1 MSFTHHNGSDCL
13 FNELKPIPMHTF
25 TRFGLITA
33 VAFLGVFFS
42 SGCRKKKDTI
52 AIIYVRDV
60 ANQLVAGAQVV
71 VYGQS
76 TINQP
81 ANVVLYDTTLT
92 NTAGE
97 AKFNFND
104 VYQLGQAGVAV
115 LNIEATFGAAVG
127 EGIIKVEQE
136 VTSEETV
143 FIQ

>member
-1 MSFTHHNGSDCL
+1 MQ
-13 FNELKPIPMHTF
+13 TF

-52 AIIYVRDV
+52 AVIYVRDV

-92 NTAGE
+92 NTSGV

>member
-1 MSFTHHNGSDCL
+1 
-13 FNELKPIPMHTF
+13 MHTF

-52 AIIYVRDV
+52 AIVYVRDV

-115 LNIEATFGAAVG
+115 LNIEATFGAASG
-127 EGIIKVEQE
+127 
-136 VTSEETV
+136 
-143 FIQ
+143 

>member
-1 MSFTHHNGSDCL
+1 
-13 FNELKPIPMHTF
+13 MHTF
-25 TRFGLITA
+25 TRFGLIAA
-33 VAFLGVFFS
+33 VAFLGIFFS

-52 AIIYVRDV
+52 AVIYVRDV

-92 NTAGE
+92 NTSGE

-115 LNIEATFGAAVG
+115 LNIQATFGAASG